1 MPTDEIN
8 NYLPKQSILIVDDS
22 PANIKVLAAT
32 LMSDYEIAATTNGYE
47 AIEIATMRIG
57 LNTAPDLILLDI
69 MMPGMDGYEV
79 CRRLKS
85 DIRTKNIPVIF
96 ITARSE
102 EKEEAKGFELG
113 AVDYITKPF
122 SPAIVK
128 ARVNTHLDLKR
139 HRDHLEKLNTLLK
152 EEIAERKRSEAALK
166 ELFKKQ
172 EVDIELAKKTLKLVN
187 GVIPRYTDLSDGLA
201 LFADVISVACYAEGG
216 DHFFVRNIK
225 PDKENRREKTVLSL
239 KDQSGHEVSCV
250 LRSIITDF
258 IHNNILNSNSLVTLE
273 KAVSKLNDEI
283 CRSGIFNLEDFFT
296 SINAEI
302 DHETL
307 KMRYV
312 SAGHPP
318 FLLIRGTSVMG
329 LPDSGNKGTNVPIA
343 IKGGIMF
350 SAGEFQLNENDKLI
364 FYTDGLTEMPLKNQR
379 KMITLDELKKITGDI
394 ISQYKNTCISEFQ
407 EYEKETNT
415 FQSESDLPVSD
426 IMNCL
431 LSVVSKMSDEIIVPA
446 DYKTKAMNTSG
457 DDITILCMELEKEK
471 KKYSEVVWK
480 PKDCDEIS
488 VLISDLCDKI
498 EYEWNH
504 CGYESPEKHLC
515 LVLEEAVIN
524 AWEHGN
530 KKDPNKSI
538 IIRWRFGNDFHLEV
552 IDEGQGFDYKRVPDP
567 TCNENLTKPFGRGIF
582 IIRHFTDFVKWKKS
596 GKHLIMYFK
605 KSRIEL

>member
-1 MPTDEIN
+1 MSNDEIN
-8 NYLPKQSILIVDDS
+8 NDSPKQSILIVDDS

-79 CRRLKS
+79 CRRLKADS
-85 DIRTKNIPVIF
+85 RTKNIPVIF
-96 ITARSE
+96 ITARTE

-122 SPAIVK
+122 RPAIVK
-128 ARVNTHLDLKR
+128 ARVNTQLDLKR

-187 GVIPRYTDLSDGLA
+187 GVVPRYTDISDGLA

-216 DHFFVRNIK
+216 DHFFVRNMK
-225 PDKENRREKTVLSL
+225 HNRSGKTVFSL

-250 LRSIITDF
+250 LRSIITDY
-258 IHNNILNSNSLVTLE
+258 IHNKILNSNSLASLE
-273 KAVSKLNDEI
+273 KAVSILNDEI
-283 CRSGIFNLEDFFT
+283 CGSGIFNLEDFFT

-318 FLLIRGTSVMG
+318 FLLIRETSVMG
-329 LPDSGNKGTNVPIA
+329 LPNSGDSGTNMPIA
-343 IKGGIMF
+343 IKGGILF
-350 SAGEFQLNENDKLI
+350 SAGEFQLKESDKLI
-364 FYTDGLTEMPLKNQR
+364 FYTDGLTEMPLKNKR
-379 KMITLDELKKITGDI
+379 KMITLDELKKITEGI
-394 ISQYKNTCISEFQ
+394 IGQHKNTCSESHA
-407 EYEKETNT
+407 YEKDM
-415 FQSESDLPVSD
+415 FRSESDLPVSD

-431 LSVVSKMSDEIIVPA
+431 LNVVSKMSDEVIIPA
-446 DYKTKAMNTSG
+446 DYRTKATNTSG

-471 KKYSEVVWK
+471 KTYSEVVWK

-504 CGYESPEKHLC
+504 LGYESPEKHLC

-530 KKDPNKSI
+530 KQEPDKSI
-538 IIRWRFGNDFHLEV
+538 TIRWQFGNDFHLEV
-552 IDEGQGFDYKRVPDP
+552 IDEGRGFDYKCVPDP

-582 IIRHFTDFVKWKKS
+582 IIRHFTDFVKWKKG
-596 GKHLIMYFK
+596 GKHLVMYFK
-605 KSRIEL
+605 KTRIMN